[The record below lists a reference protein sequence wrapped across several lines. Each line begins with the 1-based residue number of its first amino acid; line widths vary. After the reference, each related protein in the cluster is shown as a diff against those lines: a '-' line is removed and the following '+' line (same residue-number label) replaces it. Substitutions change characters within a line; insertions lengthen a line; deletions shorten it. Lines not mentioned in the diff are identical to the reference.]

1 MTREAL
7 TKVAAIVSVVALV
20 VGVGVFGAPTPAQA
34 QDGNETGESTAGE
47 ASAETAD
54 ESESTGEGEETTQGE
69 TGGEAA
75 QDEAGSEE
83 STDSGGETA
92 ESGGQDAE
100 SQGDEA
106 SQQSEAGGD
115 ASAESGGEDS
125 ETSGAETGPGGRE
138 LRQDYPGTEESKQSS
153 MNTDRIEGLQFDEG
167 QDPSEAYDM
176 QVKELETKIDD
187 LKEEV
192 FQSKS
197 RIVLLKETVLGGNL
211 SGSRA
216 KIVHES
222 RLGSQFK
229 LTRALYSLD
238 GSRVYNK
245 VGRDALKNKNE
256 FTVYDGS
263 ITAGNHNVSI
273 VLEYKG
279 SGYGLFN
286 YMGGYEVRITSSC
299 QFQAQAGKATT
310 LRVRAVKKGGAFTRP
325 EERPGI
331 QCRITDA
338 DLAKESM
345 ESLEAGGAE
354 GDGAESGSGE
364 STGAEAGGD
373 AE

>member
-34 QDGNETGESTAGE
+34 QNGNETGESTAGE
-47 ASAETAD
+47 ASSETAET
-54 ESESTGEGEETTQGE
+54 SESTNEGEETTQGK
-69 TGGEAA
+69 TGGEASA
-75 QDEAGSEE
+75 GDESE
-83 STDSGGETA
+83 DSM
-92 ESGGQDAE
+92 ESGGDT
-100 SQGDEA
+100 
-106 SQQSEAGGD
+106 
-115 ASAESGGEDS
+115 AESGGEDAETQTDGESKQAESGGTGSADAEGSAS
-125 ETSGAETGPGGRE
+125 EESGAETGPGGRE

-167 QDPSEAYDM
+167 QNPSEAYDM

-216 KIVHES
+216 KIIHES
-222 RLGSQFK
+222 RLGSQFE

-245 VGRDALKNKNE
+245 VGRDALKNKNQ

-310 LRVRAVKKGGAFTRP
+310 LRVKAVKKGGAFTRP
-325 EERPGI
+325 EKRPGI

-345 ESLEAGGAE
+345 ESLEAGDAD

-364 STGAEAGGD
+364 STGAQAGGD